1 MREGDDGR
9 RVEGDQQVRGQ
20 KTRHIEC
27 HVGTR
32 MGRGECTPD
41 DLKEWGPTSARGHV
55 CILGTENQD
64 CLKEPIQDKGKKSLE
79 AFMADKRLCTRR
91 TLLSSD
97 VQLPS
102 LPYLSPN

>member
-1 MREGDDGR
+1 MTSKNGDPNL
-9 RVEGDQQVRGQ
+9 Q
-20 KTRHIEC
+20 
-27 HVGTR
+27 
-32 MGRGECTPD
+32 
-41 DLKEWGPTSARGHV
+41 GHV

-91 TLLSSD
+91 ALLSSD

-102 LPYLSPN
+102 LPYLSPKLRLGDTSRHFYKKCA